1 MLVVQAVSKNFET
14 AQPIAKVQD
23 DIEMAMASTC
33 M

>member
-1 MLVVQAVSKNFET
+1 MLVVQAVSKNFEP

-23 DIEMAMASTC
+23 DINMAIASTF